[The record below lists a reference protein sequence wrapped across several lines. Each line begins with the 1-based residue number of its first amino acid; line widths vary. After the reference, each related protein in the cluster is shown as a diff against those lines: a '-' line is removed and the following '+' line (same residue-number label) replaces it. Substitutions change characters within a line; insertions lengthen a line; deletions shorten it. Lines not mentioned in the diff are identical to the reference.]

1 VVIALLLVGL
11 ALSAMMNLHVQQ
23 SAEQRAQIRDQHF
36 ILEMDRL
43 GQVSHDMQRHNERL
57 SVQYSRA
64 EQLLRDSEQMRDSL
78 NNEVAAYKAKLQ
90 AAEAKLVAAEQEKEQ
105 AKLHIQQK
113 QGLLADLQAELDSL
127 KREVTELASA
137 CEPDEAEGEAEEE
150 VSTKEVH
157 STHPEGFTW
166 VHQRASPH
174 TARSVL
180 LPKRHMSLHFYS
192 RHRRCRSVRH
202 GGWRSSSLMRSTR
215 RTASASSTPG

>member
-1 VVIALLLVGL
+1 
-11 ALSAMMNLHVQQ
+11 MNLHFQQ
-23 SAEQRAQIRDQHF
+23 SAEQRTQIREQHF

-90 AAEAKLVAAEQEKEQ
+90 AADQEKEQ

-137 CEPDEAEGEAEEE
+137 CEPDEAEDEAEDE

-166 VHQRASPH
+166 VHQSASPH
-174 TARSVL
+174 
-180 LPKRHMSLHFYS
+180 
-192 RHRRCRSVRH
+192 
-202 GGWRSSSLMRSTR
+202 SSI
-215 RTASASSTPG
+215 